1 MLLIRKD
8 ENDQEVIKIN
18 ITFITFIYLNSV
30 IL

>member
-8 ENDQEVIKIN
+8 KNDQEVIKIN

>member
-1 MLLIRKD
+1 MLLKRKD
-8 ENDQEVIKIN
+8 KNDQEVIKIN